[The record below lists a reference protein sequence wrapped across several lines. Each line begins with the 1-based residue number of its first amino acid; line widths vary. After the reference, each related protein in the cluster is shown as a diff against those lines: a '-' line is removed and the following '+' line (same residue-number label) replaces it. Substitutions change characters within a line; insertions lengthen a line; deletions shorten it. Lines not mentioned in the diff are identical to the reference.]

1 MLVPPVN
8 HQGEQQNIKEK
19 MNQQNHDF
27 SSESLSEKI
36 AYYFFFYV
44 LKMKVIFIL
53 DLFVLSFQV

>member
-8 HQGEQQNIKEK
+8 HQGEQHNIKKK

-36 AYYFFFYV
+36 AYYFFLF
-44 LKMKVIFIL
+44 LENESNFIL